1 MTSIFLTL
9 ALFAACDNKISY
21 DDYVIPSDNVYTAVP
36 DNDFLG
42 SIGVNSSI
50 DTRGENL
57 EKDSGMYAVSRCEVD
72 PSGYGGKDI
81 PVFDYL
87 IENGGIKFSI
97 AVGTGSSAIDVP
109 LEAAR
114 YLKAKDAL

>member
-1 MTSIFLTL
+1 MTL

-36 DNDFLG
+36 ANDFLG

-57 EKDSGMYAVSRCEVD
+57 EKTLECMQYLGARWIRSGEWRF
-72 PSGYGGKDI
+72 PQ
-81 PVFDYL
+81 
-87 IENGGIKFSI
+87 
-97 AVGTGSSAIDVP
+97 
-109 LEAAR
+109 
-114 YLKAKDAL
+114 